1 MSQTK
6 TRSSPIHTQSQLHFV
21 FYTQF
26 TIQAMAHAFVRNMTF
41 QIKDLGNKS
50 TLLLIFDG
58 KMEGLYKKFTPWFGS
73 PYRMQATYTHQLAF
87 SKAQVV
93 NGNIVDAATCVQIQP
108 SEKTTLTEDN
118 DVFQFSNPQKGVDGY
133 LQAWNKTGLTQDMA
147 IRHSQY
153 TTRDGSNVTAEF
165 TPILRAYITSDYQ
178 ETAVLQGA
186 IETPVIWEQNLG
198 APTENTTWNL
208 KRDPSTGH
216 YKITQA

>member
-1 MSQTK
+1 
-6 TRSSPIHTQSQLHFV
+6 
-21 FYTQF
+21 
-26 TIQAMAHAFVRNMTF
+26 MAHAFVRNMTF
-41 QIKDLGNKS
+41 QTKDLGKES
-50 TLLLIFDG
+50 TLLLTFDG
-58 KMEGLYKKFTPWFGS
+58 KMEGLYEKFYPVVWKISTFGKTG

-118 DVFQFSNPQKGVDGY
+118 NVFQFSNPQKGVDGY

-147 IRHSQY
+147 IGFLNRGELMPVPALCFKDVG
-153 TTRDGSNVTAEF
+153 DGSNVTAEF
-165 TPILRAYITSDYQ
+165 TPVLRAYITSDYQ

-198 APTENTTWNL
+198 ALAENTTWNL

>member
-1 MSQTK
+1 
-6 TRSSPIHTQSQLHFV
+6 
-21 FYTQF
+21 
-26 TIQAMAHAFVRNMTF
+26 MAHAFVRNMTF

-58 KMEGLYKKFTPWFGS
+58 KMEGLYKKFTP
-73 PYRMQATYTHQLAF
+73 LAF

-147 IRHSQY
+147 IRRWVCRLPLSSLPGHSQY